1 MPDLAGK
8 LRADEFSL
16 MMIGVIRE
24 NSTVLVLFSFI
35 FYEKS
40 KINIKSLFMVKNK
53 IIREK

>member
-1 MPDLAGK
+1 MLNLAGK
-8 LRADEFSL
+8 LRADGFCYRL
-16 MMIGVIRE
+16 IVVIRE

>member
-8 LRADEFSL
+8 LRADGFSL

-40 KINIKSLFMVKNK
+40 KINIKSLFLPENK
-53 IIREK
+53 IE

>member
-8 LRADEFSL
+8 LRADGFSL